1 MLHAL
6 AFHQYRATHKTKSQL
21 ISLIHLLSTYGTHPE
36 LRSWLQATQSVVMV
50 RIAAYL
56 DRMLEKRNDIQKSRL
71 VSRMHVMNSLHFTT
85 SQAAMA
91 HVQSTW
97 RLSQLAARESEDTS
111 VRSSMVN
118 EVQALV
124 NLFVQNIG
132 TDLATHTEKNTLWH
146 TGIPRE
152 MRDDSQVKLCRP
164 WEYVTRVATSR
175 SVGEGCAKA
184 EWWHDV
190 ARHLVQESMFY
201 M

>member
-1 MLHAL
+1 
-6 AFHQYRATHKTKSQL
+6 
-21 ISLIHLLSTYGTHPE
+21 
-36 LRSWLQATQSVVMV
+36 
-50 RIAAYL
+50 
-56 DRMLEKRNDIQKSRL
+56 
-71 VSRMHVMNSLHFTT
+71 MNSLHFTKCQT
-85 SQAAMA
+85 ALQ

-97 RLSQLAARESEDTS
+97 RLSQLTARESEDIG

-124 NLFVQNIG
+124 DLFVQKIG
-132 TDLATHTEKNTLWH
+132 TDLVTYTEKNTLWH

-152 MRDDSQVKLCRP
+152 MRDDSQARTRTLAVVFPRLVAHQFQKKTAHAPQVKLSQP

-190 ARHLVQESMFY
+190 ARHLVQESMFF